1 MPKFLLVFALAV
13 SALFFSSTGFAQDSE
28 MGLAKLSAADEK
40 RYREI
45 LEKPIDAG
53 ALNTTRINAY
63 KEKENAYLM
72 LGETAGRE
80 ENLVAWSKIEH
91 DGKWSLRN
99 YLTVMGRFEEA
110 LKVGNEIISEAKFVN
125 GQVRIRAY
133 VAHDYLLTNQIDKAK
148 ELLDKAEAIIKY
160 EFPRAFR
167 GNSVAVMW
175 LLRAEAEF
183 YYYKS
188 IYLLRIGKTEEA
200 MQTGRLASEKSKE
213 MLKLVSVLDS
223 DLFKLYAKRTATQ
236 VAGNIVTQQI
246 SSGQFVSAQ
255 WSLRDALKVAKENG
269 FNESHMFLFHLMT
282 SDIMGG
288 LGDFGQ
294 ALQYAEKSEK
304 SFLVQGFQ
312 KSSVNWM
319 RS

>member
-1 MPKFLLVFALAV
+1 MPKFLLAFSIAV
-13 SALFFSSTGFAQDSE
+13 NALFFSAPSFAQDSE

-45 LEKPIDAG
+45 LEKPIDSG
-53 ALNTTRINAY
+53 ALNTTKITAY

-80 ENLVAWSKIEH
+80 ENLVAWAKTEH

-110 LKVGNEIISEAKFVN
+110 LKVGNEIISEAKFSN

-148 ELLDKAEAIIKY
+148 ELLDKAESIIKY

-183 YYYKS
+183 YLYKS
-188 IYLLRIGKTEEA
+188 VYLMRVGKSEEA
-200 MQTGRLASEKSKE
+200 IQTG
-213 MLKLVSVLDS
+213 
-223 DLFKLYAKRTATQ
+223 
-236 VAGNIVTQQI
+236 
-246 SSGQFVSAQ
+246 
-255 WSLRDALKVAKENG
+255 
-269 FNESHMFLFHLMT
+269 
-282 SDIMGG
+282 
-288 LGDFGQ
+288 
-294 ALQYAEKSEK
+294 
-304 SFLVQGFQ
+304 
-312 KSSVNWM
+312 
-319 RS
+319 